1 MEEFIQNL
9 FNMTSGVFGGLI
21 MGLAYLITEAAKGF
35 VPKFASTKAAFKRSV
50 IIVGAGCIGLALSFI
65 PEIAVMWYVGLI
77 VGLMAGAGNVA
88 IRHLGKNG
96 PARKNI
102 KTLTTKGFATVRT
115 MVIATAIALLAVFAM
130 GCGTTFTAAKGELVT
145 MDIKAS
151 QPGYITAYISGIE
164 TCKINV
170 PDGMVTIK
178 NVCANGR
185 VPTLSPFGE
194 VICIVNPCSTGTL
207 IFQNNGMT
215 TCK

>member
-1 MEEFIQNL
+1 MSKHPVKSKTTWFGIASIVLGVLAAVLAFLGQQDIISIDAGVWG
-9 FNMTSGVFGGLI
+9 TISGIL
-21 MGLAYLITEAAKGF
+21 
-35 VPKFASTKAAFKRSV
+35 V
-50 IIVGAGCIGLALSFI
+50 IILRFKTT
-65 PEIAVMWYVGLI
+65 
-77 VGLMAGAGNVA
+77 VA
-88 IRHLGKNG
+88 I
-96 PARKNI
+96 
-102 KTLTTKGFATVRT
+102 TLKVDDPTTPEDESKGERPMKSKSKGFATVKA